1 MAVKRPTYTTPKGLA
16 SYPWLNTPDTKF
28 SPDGDFKVTLLLSAT
43 DGQPVIDFL
52 NEQLLLSAQLAKK
65 ENAGKKIKVA
75 DAPYKQCE
83 ETGDVSITFKL
94 KALVNMKNGDSF
106 TQKPALFDSQLK
118 PITANVGGGS
128 TIRVS
133 YECNPFYTSMIGAGI
148 SLRLKAVQVLDL
160 QEFSSGATGSAMG
173 FEKEDGFKEVSPAQ
187 GSGFA
192 KEEEE
197 TDEDDF

>member
-1 MAVKRPTYTTPKGLA
+1 MAVKRPSYTTPKGLA

-28 SPDGDFKVTLLLSAT
+28 SPDGDFKVTLLLSAK

-52 NEQLLLSAQLAKK
+52 NEQLLLSEQLAKK

-75 DAPYKQCE
+75 DAPYKQDD

-133 YECNPFYTSMIGAGI
+133 YECNPFYTAMIGAGI

-160 QEFSSGATGSAMG
+160 QEFSSGANGSAMG
-173 FEKEDGFKEVSPAQ
+173 FEKEDGFTEVELAQ
-187 GSGFA
+187 GSGFD
-192 KEEEE
+192 KEEE
-197 TDEDDF
+197 TDEEDF